1 MQSVMNAPKSKP
13 DPLLDTILQLP
24 EKFKD
29 TALVT
34 YHELLNERKAQ
45 NKMDKLRIAQLEEE
59 LQLKDELLLELR
71 LQMIT

>member
-1 MQSVMNAPKSKP
+1 MNAPNPKP

-34 YHELLNERKAQ
+34 YHELLMEKKAH
-45 NKMDKLRIAQLEEE
+45 NKANNLKIAQLVAE
-59 LQLKDELLLELR
+59 LQLKDELIEELR
-71 LQMIT
+71 LQMKT